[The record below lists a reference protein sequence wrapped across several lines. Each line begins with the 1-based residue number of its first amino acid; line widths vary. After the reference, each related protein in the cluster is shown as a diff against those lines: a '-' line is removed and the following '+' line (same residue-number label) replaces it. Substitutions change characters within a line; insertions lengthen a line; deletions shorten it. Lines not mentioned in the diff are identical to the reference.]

1 MKSPKVI
8 RKTSV
13 PLLERVQMWVSAR
26 FRLKMDLIAMWECL
40 RIVVS
45 MMKMVWLWLMVGRGP
60 LGFEARPLA
69 GYPLSEIR

>member
-1 MKSPKVI
+1 
-8 RKTSV
+8 
-13 PLLERVQMWVSAR
+13 MWVSAR

-60 LGFEARPLA
+60 LGFEARP
-69 GYPLSEIR
+69 PSRLSVIRNPITINNAPRNPFW